1 MKIYDM
7 EVTMAA
13 QPQDKLLFRY
23 RPTDNLNGVSRSTVE
38 SLAAAL
44 GLNETQ
50 VIHYALKQLAKT
62 LLPAYP
68 QDDGPLTAKDIV
80 AVQRRAGKPRGKS
93 VSSTLI

>member
-1 MKIYDM
+1 
-7 EVTMAA
+7 MAA
-13 QPQDKLLFRY
+13 HTQDKLLFRY
-23 RPTDNLNGVSRSTVE
+23 RLTDNLNGVSRTTVE

-68 QDDGPLTAKDIV
+68 PDEGPFTAKDI
-80 AVQRRAGKPRGKS
+80 AAIRRRAGKPRGTS
-93 VSSTLI
+93 VSSTIL